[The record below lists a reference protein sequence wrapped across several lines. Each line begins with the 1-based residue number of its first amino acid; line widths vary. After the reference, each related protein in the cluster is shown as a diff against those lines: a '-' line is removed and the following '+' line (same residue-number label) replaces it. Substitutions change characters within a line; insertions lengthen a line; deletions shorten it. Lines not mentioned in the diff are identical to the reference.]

1 MTERFLVKVSQS
13 LVTEIEIAAADEEEA
28 KAIAMTAVRAD
39 LGEPQG
45 ATYSASILGCW
56 PEGETQEGLLGVRRG
71 LEMRRGWFW
80 SSYRSFRAK
89 SPLGLADRDLYFYIA
104 VADDQIEPDETP
116 YEVLSALT
124 TLPYLEEPRREY
136 GIAARRQ
143 GDSLWF
149 GPCRTEKQAAT
160 MFHRGHTHLKGSTS

>member
-13 LVTEIEIAAADEEEA
+13 LVTEIEVTATDEEEA
-28 KAIAMTAVRAD
+28 KAIALTTARDD
-39 LGEPQG
+39 LGNPQG
-45 ATYSASILGCW
+45 AVYGASVLGCW
-56 PEGETQEGLLGVRRG
+56 PEGEARESLLGVRRG

-80 SSYRSFRAK
+80 SSYRSFRAGT
-89 SPLGLADRDLYFYIA
+89 GLIERDRYFYIA

-124 TLPYLEEPRREY
+124 GLAYIEEPRREY

-149 GPCRTEKQAAT
+149 GPCRTEKQAAS
-160 MFHRGHTHLKGSTS
+160 MFHQGHTHLKGSTH